1 MATHKVHQ
9 HINTFSSEKGV
20 LVHATIFEPAKNGN
34 KQMEEVH
41 LNMSRLNS

>member
-20 LVHATIFEPAKNGN
+20 LVHATTFEPAKNGN
-34 KQMEEVH
+34 NTNGRSSFKHEQTK
-41 LNMSRLNS
+41 